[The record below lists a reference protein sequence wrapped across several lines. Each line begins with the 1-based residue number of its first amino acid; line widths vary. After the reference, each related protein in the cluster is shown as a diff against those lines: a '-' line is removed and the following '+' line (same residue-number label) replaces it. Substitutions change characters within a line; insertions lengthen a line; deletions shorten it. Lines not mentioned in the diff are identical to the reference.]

1 MSDRES
7 RKNEPTTEAR
17 PPAEMH
23 TEIYDDESIAIWPKV
38 MELWHFRRT
47 IARAFGG
54 AIGVFLLGL
63 AFVYVWYPNQKT
75 AQVSFRLLF
84 EGAEKGQY
92 PNGMPFGPSDIA
104 STPILEEVY
113 KANKLEQYGG
123 FEGFKSG
130 LFVQQSNPRLEL
142 LRSTF
147 LAKLADTKLTT
158 VDRQRIEQEFEARS
172 KGLSSA
178 DFQLLFVRTERFR
191 EMPAT
196 LVQKTLA
203 DILST
208 YAKDADQKKGALK
221 YRVAIP
227 TRNMV
232 RKDLMDEEDYIV
244 SLDMLRIAVRRL
256 QGAVTALQS
265 LPGANV
271 VRVGPTGMTLTDA
284 QSNLDDLLQFRISPM
299 IGFVRAI
306 GVTKNAALT
315 IQYLRN
321 QLFTINLDRD
331 AAKGQVQVYEN
342 SLRSY
347 LQQRANLPAA
357 SAGSEARSSGSGGM
371 GNVPAL
377 IPQLGDSFFDR
388 LIELGTKGDDTAY
401 RQTMVNKST
410 DVGMRLVDFEKE
422 RSYYEDLISV
432 FEGASK
438 RSNPAV
444 QKQFLDVF
452 HERYPKTFEE
462 LLATIDNVNL
472 FYDTLSQQNLNPTS
486 LLVEITVPPSV
497 NTESS
502 LAGSRLLVV
511 AVVYFLFVG
520 VGTIVGVF
528 VFVRFREE
536 SRSQIAAHVPGTE
549 HPHHEQHEIV

>member
-23 TEIYDDESIAIWPKV
+23 AEIYDDESIAIWPMVMKV
-38 MELWHFRRT
+38 WSFRR
-47 IARAFGG
+47 AFGWAFGG

-63 AFVYVWYPNQKT
+63 ALAYVWYPNQKT
-75 AQVSFRLLF
+75 AQVGFRLLF
-84 EGAEKGQY
+84 DGAEKSLY
-92 PNGMPFGPSDIA
+92 PNGMPFSPSDVV

-113 KANKLEQYGG
+113 KANNLAQYGG
-123 FEGFKSG
+123 FVGFKNS
-130 LFVQQSNPRLEL
+130 LYVKQTNIKREILEEDF
-142 LRSTF
+142 R
-147 LAKLADTKLTT
+147 AKLADTKLAS
-158 VDRQRIEQEFEARS
+158 VDRQRLEREFDAQS
-172 KGLSSA
+172 NAMVSA
-178 DFQLLFVRTERFR
+178 DFELVFVRKERFR
-191 EMPAT
+191 EIPAT
-196 LVQKTLA
+196 LAYKVLYE
-203 DILST
+203 ILGT

-244 SLDMLRIAVRRL
+244 SLDMLRITVLRL
-256 QGAVTALQS
+256 QRAVTALQS

-271 VRVGPTGMTLTDA
+271 VRVGPTRMALTDV
-284 QSNLDDLLQFRISPM
+284 QSNLDDLQQFRISPM

-342 SLRSY
+342 GLRNY
-347 LQQRANLPAA
+347 LQQRSGLSVAG
-357 SAGSEARSSGSGGM
+357 AGSEARSSGSGGM

-388 LIELGTKGDDTAY
+388 LIELGTKGEDTAY
-401 RQTMVNKST
+401 RQAMVNKST

-452 HERYPKTFEE
+452 HARYPKTFEE
-462 LLATIDNVNL
+462 LMATIDNVNL

-486 LLVEITVPPSV
+486 LLVEITVPPWV

-502 LAGSRLLVV
+502 LAGRRLLVA
-511 AVVYFLFVG
+511 AVVYFLVVG
-520 VGTIVGVF
+520 VGIVVGIF
-528 VFVRFREE
+528 VFARFRDE
-536 SRSQIAAHVPGTE
+536 SRA
-549 HPHHEQHEIV
+549 

>member
-520 VGTIVGVF
+520 GGTIIGIF
-528 VFVRFREE
+528 VFARFREE
-536 SRSQIAAHVPGTE
+536 SRSEIAAHAPGTT
-549 HPHHEQHEIV
+549 HPHPEQHETV